1 MDILILIGGFTAICL
16 LGVPVAYALG
26 GNGVAMGMD
35 QVYSALQTG
44 VVDGAENNPPSF
56 DSFGHYQIAKN
67 YSITEHLII
76 PEILVFSK
84 RTWDSLSKEDQALIT
99 KLSAEA
105 QQEQRQLWDER
116 EAQAMKKIKDAGIE
130 VITFA
135 DKKPFQD
142 AVKPVW
148 DKYGAKYDALVKRI
162 QAVQ

>member
-1 MDILILIGGFTAICL
+1 
-16 LGVPVAYALG
+16 
-26 GNGVAMGMD
+26 
-35 QVYSALQTG
+35 
-44 VVDGAENNPPSF
+44 
-56 DSFGHYQIAKN
+56 
-67 YSITEHLII
+67 
-76 PEILVFSK
+76 VFSK
-84 RTWDSLSKEDQALIT
+84 RTWDSLSKDDQALVT

-116 EAQAMKKIKDAGIE
+116 EAQAMKKIKDSGIE